1 MCELS
6 CKLTIAGGN
15 ITLED
20 LEGYYSEMEEPLEF
34 RLNNGNFTL
43 MSPQPP
49 SGGIVVG
56 HILKILDGEPGISD
70 EISIKVIIVYLRSCP
85 GTACPYTLIH
95 SSFPIEECLVEFS
108 LQ

>member
-1 MCELS
+1 MIVRNHLLSARGLS
-6 CKLTIAGGN
+6 CILTIAGGN
-15 ITLED
+15 ITLDD

-56 HILKILDGEPGISD
+56 HILKILDGESEISD
-70 EISIKVIIVYLRSCP
+70 EYF
-85 GTACPYTLIH
+85 Y
-95 SSFPIEECLVEFS
+95 
-108 LQ
+108 

>member
-1 MCELS
+1 M
-6 CKLTIAGGN
+6 TIAGGN

-34 RLNNGNFTL
+34 GLNNGNFTL

-56 HILKILDGEPGISD
+56 HILKILDGESGIS
-70 EISIKVIIVYLRSCP
+70 ELLFLLRFLIHLRSCLF
-85 GTACPYTLIH
+85 GALSVRVVY
-95 SSFPIEECLVEFS
+95 
-108 LQ
+108 